1 MNKYRILGI
10 VILVIGIVL
19 IYTVNNDL
27 ASFIAGI
34 LIGIGGVI
42 AIAGKK
48 VFSKKVWQTTSKKF
62 IPKFDFI
69 KL

>member
-10 VILVIGIVL
+10 VAVVIGMVL

-42 AIAGKK
+42 TIAGKK
-48 VFSKKVWQTTSKKF
+48 VFSKKV
-62 IPKFDFI
+62 
-69 KL
+69 